1 MKMPVIGV
9 VFFLASAA
17 HGAEQK
23 IQCPV
28 RYPSQSVQLAEAP
41 KGWDGK
47 GKVSANLLLS
57 GGGVFTGSDEDRA
70 ELIGGAPIKTKEGHQ
85 VNYPLSVGEKWF
97 FCNYG
102 GGGVELLHRIDVS
115 VTQCLVK
122 TKRVKLGE
130 NPDVN
135 ITCK

>member
-9 VFFLASAA
+9 VVFLASAA

-28 RYPSQSVQLAEAP
+28 RYPVQSVKLAEVP

-47 GKVSANLLLS
+47 GKVGANLLLS

-70 ELIGGAPIKTKEGHQ
+70 ELMGGASIKTKEGHE
-85 VNYPLSVGEKWF
+85 VTYPLTVGEKWF

-102 GGGVELLHRIDVS
+102 GGGIELLHRIAAS
-115 VTQCLVK
+115 ATQCVVK
-122 TKRVKLGE
+122 TKRVKPGE
-130 NPDVN
+130 NPDVS
-135 ITCK
+135 ISCK